1 MTNTHDTYDI
11 AFWTC
16 PRCSWPEPRS
26 GHRIVTSTADW
37 PMCGYCGDYAISG
50 GDGRTLWDAM
60 ARLVH
65 SESCDCNE
73 YAGRIVHHNGG
84 RYHTATWELTEI
96 GPHVP

>member
-16 PRCSWPEPRS
+16 PRCSWPDPRP

-37 PMCGYCGDYAISG
+37 PMCGYCGDYAMNSNG
-50 GDGRTLWDAM
+50 WTLWDAM
-60 ARLVH
+60 ARLVT
-65 SESCDCNE
+65 SEPCDCLDVH
-73 YAGRIVHHNGG
+73 GRIQHNNGG

-96 GPHVP
+96 SSHVP